1 MIKNYK
7 KLFLSF
13 GAAAVLSSAA
23 AFSSLAASGGWV
35 SENGVWKYQEASG
48 NYAYIPGKLPVI
60 TLTIWTITASLL

>member
-23 AFSSLAASGGWV
+23 AFSSLAASGGSV
-35 SENGVWKYQEASG
+35 KTEYG
-48 NYAYIPGKLPVI
+48 NIRKHLEIMPTIPGKLPVI